1 MKKTLTAFAL
11 AAAFAVPA
19 AAQQPA
25 AAPVKNLKF
34 QSTWPASLTLQ
45 DNFKMFAE
53 RVDKLTGGQV
63 KIEAAAAG
71 QFVSIIETD
80 MLNPIPRITKLSTAG
95 LSQAITTMRQ
105 RCNGV

>member
-1 MKKTLTAFAL
+1 MDAIENGTLFAWSYL
-11 AAAFAVPA
+11 YARYDFFEV
-19 AAQQPA
+19 
-25 AAPVKNLKF
+25 
-34 QSTWPASLTLQ
+34 
-45 DNFKMFAE
+45 
-53 RVDKLTGGQV
+53 
-63 KIEAAAAG
+63 AAAG